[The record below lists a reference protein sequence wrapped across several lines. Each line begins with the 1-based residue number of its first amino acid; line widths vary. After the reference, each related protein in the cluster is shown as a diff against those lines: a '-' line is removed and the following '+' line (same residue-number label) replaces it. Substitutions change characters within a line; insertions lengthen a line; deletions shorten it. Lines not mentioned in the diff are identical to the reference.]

1 MTTSPQYSGTRE
13 GTGGGALRAV
23 LSAGERPPHTT
34 AVAATVT
41 HLWRAIMAFKHFPVQ
56 LIDIVLMP
64 LIFLLMFTYL
74 FGGAFASSTGDYLQF
89 FLPGVAVQS
98 VMMMTVYTGTS
109 INTDIHKGVFD
120 RFRTLPFWQPA
131 TLAGSLLGDVV
142 RYVLAL
148 TTTIALG
155 LAMGFRPEG
164 GVPGVLL
171 AMLVLI
177 VFAFAVSWIFAALGV
192 VASEPERVSGTS
204 MIALYPLLF
213 TSNIFVDPHTMP
225 GWMQSVVKANPIS
238 HAATASR
245 ELMHGTAG
253 FWDVGKVLLGAVL
266 IVAVFGPLT
275 MHLYRNKNA
284 H

>member
-1 MTTSPQYSGTRE
+1 MTTTPQILEPTKDGT
-13 GTGGGALRAV
+13 LRTV
-23 LSAGERPPHTT
+23 LAAGERPPKAT
-34 AVAATVT
+34 ALSATLT
-41 HLWRAIMAFKHFPVQ
+41 HLWRAMMAFKHFPVQ

-74 FGGAFASSTGDYLQF
+74 FGGAFADSTENYLQF

-98 VMMMTVYTGTS
+98 VIMMTVYTGTAL
-109 INTDIHKGVFD
+109 NTDIHKGVFD

-131 TLAGSLLGDVV
+131 TLAGSLLGDVL

-148 TTTIALG
+148 TTTVALG
-155 LAMGFRPEG
+155 LLLGFRPGG
-164 GVPGVLL
+164 GVIGVLL

-177 VFAFAVSWIFAALGV
+177 VFAFSVSWIFAALGV

-213 TSNIFVDPHTMP
+213 TSNIFVSPDTMP
-225 GWMQSVVKANPIS
+225 GWMQTVVQANPIS

-253 FWDVGKVLLGAVL
+253 FWDVGLVLLVSAG